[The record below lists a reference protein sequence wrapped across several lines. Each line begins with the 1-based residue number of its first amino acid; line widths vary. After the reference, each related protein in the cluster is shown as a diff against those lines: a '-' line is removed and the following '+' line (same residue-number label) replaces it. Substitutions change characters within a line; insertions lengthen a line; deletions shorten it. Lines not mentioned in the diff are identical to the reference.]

1 MWTGEWVN
9 LIAPTSVGKS
19 SVTDAWM
26 IDWSLNSPYRQAVM
40 SYEAGAEDY
49 GVKVSSLATG
59 KAIFKIEG
67 KENRIKFIDD
77 NAEIIDKL
85 LITEDGLPRFDFI
98 ESLPTSVEKLKK
110 QIMYLIKIRN
120 IRVLWIDPILDLLAI
135 AKGSKADYD
144 DIILFFENV
153 RTNYH
158 VTIMSILHTRKSL
171 SSGGNGSDGDGG
183 GDSGSGDNGGGGSG
197 GRTLVAYWSSS
208 DAMQENTISRNG
220 VVHINNTEQVDVPI
234 SKKYT
239 NNIKAQLAYLDEIAM
254 GLHTPPIRDGFGF
267 ATKFKGL
274 SRSFGYAINVRYPNT
289 AKLLRVPVK
298 SMSKMNG
305 DRYKPNY
312 MLPDYA
318 FCPAEGDPFIGI
330 TSKDANGLPIYP
342 GILSIDG
349 YPVGNSFIHNSFASS
364 FGTYTTIDK
373 DELGDDYIVIDTL
386 EYVNLKGEK
395 VFTYNCLVGDAAYN
409 ECQSIYRKMDK
420 IPLLEE
426 SISTELRYRAESQ
439 STYPKLTDF
448 NFSLDYPLAYSHSM
462 FAGVHLCYSVA
473 AVYET
478 NATLGN
484 YTKPTAKCLAANIV
498 HFALYPTFVE
508 V

>member
-1 MWTGEWVN
+1 MENPSNSFDPRELSKDWFETKKFLEDIKPTGYLTLDNNFNEHIRAVLN
-9 LIAPTSVGKS
+9 YRVYDHSCEPESTDPT
-19 SVTDAWM
+19 D
-26 IDWSLNSPYRQAVM
+26 P
-40 SYEAGAEDY
+40 
-49 GVKVSSLATG
+49 
-59 KAIFKIEG
+59 
-67 KENRIKFIDD
+67 
-77 NAEIIDKL
+77 
-85 LITEDGLPRFDFI
+85 
-98 ESLPTSVEKLKK
+98 
-110 QIMYLIKIRN
+110 
-120 IRVLWIDPILDLLAI
+120 IDPIITCKPTAVSFI
-135 AKGSKADYD
+135 AKCTPTAVSFIARNTPTAVSFIAESSPSAVSFTAADD
-144 DIILFFENV
+144 D
-153 RTNYH
+153 
-158 VTIMSILHTRKSL
+158 
-171 SSGGNGSDGDGG
+171 DG
-183 GDSGSGDNGGGGSG
+183 G

-234 SKKYT
+234 FKKYT

-254 GLHTPPIRDGFGF
+254 GLHTPPVRDGFGF
-267 ATKFKGL
+267 TAKFKGL

-289 AKLLRVPVK
+289 AKLLRVPVT
-298 SMSKMNG
+298 SMSKMDN
-305 DRYKPNY
+305 DRYEPNY

-349 YPVGNSFIHNSFASS
+349 YPVGNSFIHNSFASE
-364 FGTYTTIDK
+364 FGTYTTIEK
-373 DELGDDYIVIDTL
+373 DGVIEGGVPDDWGDDYIVIDTL
-386 EYVNLKGEK
+386 EYNNPNGEK
-395 VFTYNCLVGDAAYN
+395 VVTYNCLIGDAAYN

-426 SISTELRYRAESQ
+426 SISTELRYGAESQ

-448 NFSLDYPLAYSHSM
+448 NFSLDYPLAYSHWV

-478 NATLGN
+478 NATSGD
-484 YTKPTAKCLAANIV
+484 YSEPTAKSLAANIV